1 MFRHW
6 KIILP
11 VVVLVAIVS
20 VGIAVWSGWFSLS
33 GQQAQSPSAQGALP
47 LPSREEETALV
58 NRTMG
63 DFARALTQ
71 KDFAGFYGN
80 ISAIWQRQTTPE
92 KIAQAFAGFMPFGR
106 EVQKSITS
114 GLPTFNAQPS
124 IDEKNILTLQ
134 GFYRIEATKMLFNLK
149 YAREGDAWKLL
160 GMDLSV
166 K

>member
-106 EVQKSITS
+106 EVQ
-114 GLPTFNAQPS
+114 QS